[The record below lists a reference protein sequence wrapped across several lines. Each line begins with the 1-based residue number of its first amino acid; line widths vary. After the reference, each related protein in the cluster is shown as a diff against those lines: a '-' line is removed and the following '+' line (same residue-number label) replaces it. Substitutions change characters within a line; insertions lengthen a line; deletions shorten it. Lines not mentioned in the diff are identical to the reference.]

1 MAFPLSRVSLCY
13 FCLVLTCFL
22 SFQPICVP
30 GVRVFSC
37 FRFQRFSWNVSALL
51 LLACVSFVFSLFQRI
66 CVAGVRMLCLSYPY
80 PVRWSGIALC
90 AGSLCTT
97 LRCSMSVFGAPLSF
111 YVHQPTIGNPA
122 PFSSFFSSKRSC
134 PVQRSQKKQKRPW
147 HAWNIKGGGQALR
160 LFCECSSN
168 ARLKITIETRK
179 NWAGHQHR
187 SDAPCSHHYLLNVL
201 YGDRFFGHVSWWWR
215 IGRRNWYR
223 SSPCVS
229 RTLVYTNFYLDQ
241 EGQILELAPKLS
253 PNIVLFC
260 FSWISRQDRVGF
272 PNCLDL
278 HMCFQFFEVL
288 ICSRLTRFDFRKLYP
303 LFGWSSPCV
312 LVVFF
317 FTTDLV
323 SLKIGGRIGTDASVW
338 WMSMGRKNGLM
349 WRTHTT

>member
-201 YGDRFFGHVSWWWR
+201 YGDRFFWSCLLMVTNWAAQLISIVSLCLQDSCLHQFLPR
-215 IGRRNWYR
+215 SGR
-223 SSPCVS
+223 
-229 RTLVYTNFYLDQ
+229 TNFGAGAKIVAKYCFVLFFLD
-241 EGQILELAPKLS
+241 ISARSCRIPKLFGPAHVLSIFWS
-253 PNIVLFC
+253 PNLQSVDEI
-260 FSWISRQDRVGF
+260 
-272 PNCLDL
+272 
-278 HMCFQFFEVL
+278 
-288 ICSRLTRFDFRKLYP
+288 RL
-303 LFGWSSPCV
+303 
-312 LVVFF
+312 
-317 FTTDLV
+317 
-323 SLKIGGRIGTDASVW
+323 
-338 WMSMGRKNGLM
+338 
-349 WRTHTT
+349 